1 MSYSGPSNSQAYSDH
16 YVTFVAIQYKNI

>member
-16 YVTFVAIQYKNI
+16 YVTCVAIQYKNM